1 MGMIPFGPLVFQLD
15 NSTQIEINSADAEE
29 VARKAANP
37 PIPLTIPL
45 NLHVS
50 PRPASVP
57 AKMDRRHNRL
67 TNRRT

>member
-29 VARKAANP
+29 VARKAADP

-45 NLHVS
+45 DPHVTS
-50 PRPASVP
+50 APCVRSGPKTVTA
-57 AKMDRRHNRL
+57 A
-67 TNRRT
+67 TTG

>member
-45 NLHVS
+45 NLHVI
-50 PRPASVP
+50 PALRPLRPEDGP
-57 AKMDRRHNRL
+57 AA
-67 TNRRT
+67 TTG